1 MLCSDKGSV
10 HGSTKDLLCQ
20 GWRNFQAT
28 KLRVSGTKTPR
39 TQTLPSQRKPQIYT
53 HRSVGKPLLLLWKIH
68 PTKTMNKYSRE
79 NIWRGSSLKRTHLT
93 TRQNSLQIR
102 PQYPSII
109 SQQLQQKRDAAPH
122 SRLGKRGTWHTA
134 VDKTRHTTVDRTW
147 LSTTYKGTHHTT
159 EQQQDYSTKQ
169 AAPHYRTTTRK
180 APQSRPPTLQDSN
193 RSIQGLRPWAQSIST
208 LITREWV
215 CNRCRR
221 GGFK

>member
-68 PTKTMNKYSRE
+68 PTKTRNKYTRQQ
-79 NIWRGSSLKRTHLT
+79 IWRGSSLKRTHLT

-102 PQYPSII
+102 PQHPSII
-109 SQQLQQKRDAAPH
+109 SQQLQQMRDAAPH
-122 SRLGKRGTWHTA
+122 SRLGKWG
-134 VDKTRHTTVDRTW
+134 TRHTAVDRTW
-147 LSTTYKGTHHTT
+147 LSTAYKGTHHTT
-159 EQQQDYSTKQ
+159 KQLQDYSTKQ
-169 AAPHYRTTTRK
+169 AAPHYRTATRK
-180 APQSRPPTLQDSN
+180 APQSRPHTLQDNN
-193 RSIQGLRPWAQSIST
+193 RSMQGLRPWAQSIST
-208 LITREWV
+208 LITKEWV
-215 CNRCRR
+215 CKRCRR
-221 GGFK
+221 GGSLNSR